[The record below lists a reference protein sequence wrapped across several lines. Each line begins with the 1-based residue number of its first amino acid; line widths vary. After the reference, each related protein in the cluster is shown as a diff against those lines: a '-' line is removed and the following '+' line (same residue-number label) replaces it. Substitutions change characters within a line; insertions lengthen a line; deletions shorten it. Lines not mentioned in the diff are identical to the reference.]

1 MSQEQKITSLSG
13 EKFDWKK
20 YFNYENIVKNIPF
33 ILFLSVLA
41 VAYIYNGHY
50 ADKLSRRISN
60 SEKNVKELEYEY
72 KTIKSEVIF
81 RSKPTEMIKAVAPL
95 GLKELKAPPVVL
107 FDSTSV
113 KNER

>member
-1 MSQEQKITSLSG
+1 MSEEQKITSSLSG

-81 RSKPTEMIKAVAPL
+81 RSKPTEMIKAVAPM

-107 FDSTSV
+107 FDSSSV
-113 KNER
+113 NKD

>member
-1 MSQEQKITSLSG
+1 MSEDQKITSSFSG

-20 YFNYENIVKNIPF
+20 YFNYESIVKNIPF
-33 ILFLSVLA
+33 ILFLSLLA

-60 SEKNVKELEYEY
+60 TEKNVKELEYEY

-81 RSKPTEMIKAVAPL
+81 RSKPTEMIKAVAPM

-107 FDSTSV
+107 FDSSSV
-113 KNER
+113 KKD